1 MRGSSY
7 KVLTGKVLV
16 FSRTG
21 RLRGEVTHGGNLTVL
36 KYSFKRWIKRST
48 GLTRFN
54 SCYSFSYT
62 FNSAASF
69 MSKNNRKLSLRVI
82 AAKSVTVCVTDTSS
96 DNLDAYLTSFG
107 WCHFNCFYRKWFTSL
122 PGYCRTAGYGLQ
134 LTRAKGRI
142 DVNNL
147 WCSLQI
153 LDLQRL
159 ASLDIGLK
167 ETNCMVARSMQH
179 NITQICQSPPGYKTK
194 CISIQDPSLIDMN
207 IYSKWVR

>member
-1 MRGSSY
+1 MGD
-7 KVLTGKVLV
+7 
-16 FSRTG
+16 G
-21 RLRGEVTHGGNLTVL
+21 RLQGEVAHGGLTVL
-36 KYSFKRWIKRST
+36 KYSFKRWIKLST

-82 AAKSVTVCVTDTSS
+82 ATKSVTVCVTDTSS
-96 DNLDAYLTSFG
+96 YNLDAYLTSFG
-107 WCHFNCFYRKWFTSL
+107 WCHLNCFYCKWFTSL
-122 PGYCRTAGYGLQ
+122 PGYCRTAGYRLQ

-147 WCSLQI
+147 WYSLQI

-159 ASLDIGLK
+159 ASLDING
-167 ETNCMVARSMQH
+167 MVAWSMQH
-179 NITQICQSPPGYKTK
+179 NITQICQSPPGYKT
-194 CISIQDPSLIDMN
+194 
-207 IYSKWVR
+207 

>member
-1 MRGSSY
+1 MEWSSY
-7 KVLTGKVLV
+7 MHTAKQWRGKSGL
-16 FSRTG
+16 SLYAHWG
-21 RLRGEVTHGGNLTVL
+21 LTVL
-36 KYSFKRWIKRST
+36 KYSFKRWIKLCT

-107 WCHFNCFYRKWFTSL
+107 WCHFNCFYCKWFTSL
-122 PGYCRTAGYGLQ
+122 PGNCRTAGYWLQ
-134 LTRAKGRI
+134 LTRVKGRI
-142 DVNNL
+142 DVNNR
-147 WCSLQI
+147 WWSLQI

-159 ASLDIGLK
+159 ASLDFGLK
-167 ETNCMVARSMQH
+167 ETNGMVARSMQH
-179 NITQICQSPPGYKTK
+179 NITQICQSP
-194 CISIQDPSLIDMN
+194 
-207 IYSKWVR
+207 

>member
-1 MRGSSY
+1 MCRVAKGVKTSWNESDFMEWSSY
-7 KVLTGKVLV
+7 MHTAKQWRGKSGL
-16 FSRTG
+16 SLYAHWG
-21 RLRGEVTHGGNLTVL
+21 LTVL
-36 KYSFKRWIKRST
+36 KYSFKRWIKLCT

-107 WCHFNCFYRKWFTSL
+107 WCHFNCFYCKWFTSL
-122 PGYCRTAGYGLQ
+122 PGNCRTAGYWLQ

-142 DVNNL
+142 DVNNR
-147 WCSLQI
+147 WWSLQI

-159 ASLDIGLK
+159 ASLDFGLK
-167 ETNCMVARSMQH
+167 ETNSMVARSMQH
-179 NITQICQSPPGYKTK
+179 NITQICQSP
-194 CISIQDPSLIDMN
+194 
-207 IYSKWVR
+207 

>member
-1 MRGSSY
+1 MGDGQLWGD
-7 KVLTGKVLV
+7 VA
-16 FSRTG
+16 
-21 RLRGEVTHGGNLTVL
+21 HGGNLTLL
-36 KYSFKRWIKRST
+36 KYSFKRWIKLWT

-62 FNSAASF
+62 FNSATSF

-82 AAKSVTVCVTDTSS
+82 AAKGVTVCVTDTSS

-122 PGYCRTAGYGLQ
+122 PGYCRTAGYWLQ

-142 DVNNL
+142 DVNNR
-147 WCSLQI
+147 WWSLQI

-159 ASLDIGLK
+159 ASLDFGPK
-167 ETNCMVARSMQH
+167 KTNGTRALQDTRPSV
-179 NITQICQSPPGYKTK
+179 T
-194 CISIQDPSLIDMN
+194 ISIQDPSLIAMN
-207 IYSKWVR
+207 IYSKWVQ